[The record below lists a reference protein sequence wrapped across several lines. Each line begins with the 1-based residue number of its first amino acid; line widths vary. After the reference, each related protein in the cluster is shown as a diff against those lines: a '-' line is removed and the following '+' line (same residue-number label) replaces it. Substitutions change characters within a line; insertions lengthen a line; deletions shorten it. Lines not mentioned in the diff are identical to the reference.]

1 MLEKQKIKLNKQKK
15 LDQARINLEEK
26 VKREEKEMMRKQLMS
41 EEKRNQFEEFRQT
54 TLKRKNEEALKKQ
67 EEIQKTL
74 NKCRE
79 LEDNKI
85 FEFNRKMEEMEK
97 QKKIVGKIKEDQ
109 LALKQIEAKNRELKI
124 IQTRE
129 EKEKLDSLFNEAVIA
144 KITKTDFK
152 IKQLKELKETE
163 LMQKN
168 EQNIL
173 RRTER
178 EMNIRRI
185 ENIQEYE
192 RKKQIEKLEDNYR
205 KADEFIETKTLIG
218 EKKKEINMEITIQK
232 KNIVGKIDEYLVK
245 HKDLNVIFI
254 FYFLYIFS

>member
-1 MLEKQKIKLNKQKK
+1 MLEKQKIKIQKQKK

-26 VKREEKEMMRKQLMS
+26 IKREEKEMLRKQLMS
-41 EEKRNQFEEFRQT
+41 EEKLNQFEEMRET

-79 LEDNKI
+79 LEENKI
-85 FEFNRKMEEMEK
+85 FEFNRKIEEMEK
-97 QKKIVGKIKEDQ
+97 QKKILSKVKEEQ
-109 LALKQIEAKNRELKI
+109 IAQKHIEANNRELKI
-124 IQTRE
+124 IQTLE
-129 EKEKLDSLFNEAVIA
+129 EKEKLDNFRNDAVIS

-152 IKQLKELKETE
+152 IKQLREAKETE

-178 EMNIRRI
+178 EMNIKRN
-185 ENIQEYE
+185 ENVKEYE
-192 RKKQIEKLEDNYR
+192 RKKQMEKLEGNYL
-205 KADEFIETKTLIG
+205 KAEEFMDTKNLIA
-218 EKKKEINMEITIQK
+218 EKKKEINMEIAMQR
-232 KNIVGKIDEYLVK
+232 KNIVGKLEEYLIK
-245 HKDLNVIFI
+245 HKDLTVNY
-254 FYFLYIFS
+254 FYFFFIYF